1 MTYTLEPGRTVAE
14 LAIHVPGA
22 AKVFDRAGIDFCCGG
37 GKSLRVACEE
47 RGLAL
52 EEILGALEFGASQPA
67 AADTDA
73 AKWERAPLSALT
85 AHIVSTHH
93 QYVRTET
100 PRIEK
105 WMEKCIAAHGE
116 RHPELLRIRH
126 TFQALASEMATHMA
140 KEELIL
146 FPAIARLAA
155 PASAADARPAATC
168 FESLSQPVRMMM
180 IEHDHSGKDLGDI
193 RAASGDFAPPPDAC
207 GTYRALYRALEEYDA
222 DMRRHVHLENNIL
235 FPRAL
240 ELERQGGSKN

>member
-22 AKVFDRAGIDFCCGG
+22 ARIFDRAGIDFCCGG
-37 GKSLRVACEE
+37 GKTLRVACEE

-52 EEILGALEFGASQPA
+52 EEVLGALEYGASQPDA
-67 AADTDA
+67 AATDA
-73 AKWERAPLSALT
+73 AKWERAPLGELT
-85 AHIVSTHH
+85 THIVSTHH

-105 WMEKCIAAHGE
+105 WLEKCIAAHGE
-116 RHPELLRIRH
+116 RHPELLRLRH
-126 TFQALASEMATHMA
+126 TFQGMASEMATHMA

-146 FPAIARLAA
+146 FPAIARLAS
-155 PASAADARPAATC
+155 PPSEGRPGATC
-168 FESLSQPVRMMM
+168 FESLAQPVRMMM
-180 IEHDHSGKDLGDI
+180 IEHDHSGKDLGEM
-193 RAASGDFAPPPDAC
+193 RAASGEFTPPPDAC
-207 GTYRALYRALEEYDA
+207 GTYRALYQALEDYDA

-240 ELERQGGSKN
+240 ELEREHGSRGNV